1 MARALAKNA
10 TFIAL
15 WPVRLLAVCCLLLVL
30 IPVLSQKAS
39 AATNASDDFN
49 RAAGGLGANWTGIRD
64 GGLSISSHAVTGRS
78 GLAGDI
84 WTAGTFTSN
93 QYSQIE
99 VTSTQLTGD
108 EWIGAAVRAQ
118 NGGQDAYAGIY
129 FWNGG
134 HPELLLF
141 KRSKGSWAT
150 LSGYSSGPLAA
161 GTQLRIIAVGS
172 TIVFL
177 ENGIQRLDASDSS
190 LSGGAPGIMI
200 YGTGTAG
207 NWSGGDAAGFARFQV
222 HYMSTDANGVRSYQ
236 VISANNGPAP
246 QVMRVLT
253 PTHPAPGMPHNF
265 LFVLPV
271 QLGLGKEFNDGLDA
285 LRRLDAQNK
294 YNLTIIEAT
303 FGIDPWYA
311 NNPKNSN
318 IQYETFMTKQVVPW
332 VEKNLATTGH
342 EQNWLIGFSKS
353 GLGGQDLILKHP
365 GIFALAATW
374 DFPAD
379 MSSYDELGP
388 DSAASYGTNAN
399 FQANYRLTPAFL
411 NAHKGPFLSE
421 RRIWIG
427 GSREFPVDMSN
438 YAKLLTKEGI
448 AYTREAPTSM
458 AHTWNSGWIPYA
470 LAALRQDSIK
480 FRPDDGNL
488 PLAGQVPA
496 ASMSPRVIA
505 GIAFGALVVIA
516 GLGWLLWRKR
526 TRFKPRRT
534 RPKLP

>member
-10 TFIAL
+10 TFLAL
-15 WPVRLLAVCCLLLVL
+15 WPVRLLAVCCLLLAF
-30 IPVLSQKAS
+30 IPVLPQKAS
-39 AATNASDDFN
+39 AATPASDDFN
-49 RAAGGLGANWTGIRD
+49 RADGSLGPDWTAIRD
-64 GGLSISSHAVTGRS
+64 GGLSISSHAATGRS

-84 WTAGTFTSN
+84 WTAGTFTSD

-99 VTSTQLTGD
+99 VASTQLTGGQ
-108 EWIGAAVRAQ
+108 WIGAAVRAQ

-129 FWNGG
+129 YWNGG

-150 LSGYSSGPLAA
+150 LSSYSSGPLAA
-161 GTQLRIIAVGS
+161 GTQLRIMAVGS

-177 ENGIQRLDASDSS
+177 QNGIQRLSASDSS

-207 NWSGGDAAGFARFQV
+207 NWSAGDVSGIPRFQV
-222 HYMSTDANGVRSYQ
+222 HYISTDANGVRSYQ
-236 VISANNGPAP
+236 VISVNNGPAP
-246 QVMRVLT
+246 QVMLVLT

-265 LFVLPV
+265 LYVLPV
-271 QLGLGKEFNDGLDA
+271 QAGLGKEFSDGMDT

-294 YNLTIIEAT
+294 YNLTIIEPT
-303 FGIDPWYA
+303 FAIDPWYA
-311 NNPKNSN
+311 DNPKDANVR
-318 IQYETFMTKQVVPW
+318 YETFITKQVVPW

-365 GIFALAATW
+365 GIFALAASW

-379 MSSYDELGP
+379 MSSYDGLGP
-388 DSAASYGTNAN
+388 DPAASYGTEEN
-399 FQANYRLTPAFL
+399 FQANYRLTAAFV
-411 NAHKGPFLSE
+411 NAHKEPFLRE
-421 RRIWIG
+421 DRIWIG
-427 GSREFPVDMSN
+427 GSREFPIDMSN

-448 AYTREAPTSM
+448 AYTREAPRFMNHS
-458 AHTWNSGWIPYA
+458 WNSGWVPDA

-480 FRPDDGNL
+480 FRPDGSNL
-488 PLAGQVPA
+488 PSAGQVPA
-496 ASMSPRVIA
+496 APMSPRV
-505 GIAFGALVVIA
+505 IAFGALVVLVVIT

-526 TRFKPRRT
+526 TRFKPRRA